1 MDMKPTQ
8 NATWIHFFHPPPTP
22 TFNPPSYPG
31 LQLLAEERF
40 SMEEKMGVC
49 LRAMTA

>member
-1 MDMKPTQ
+1 MQRGFISFTHTHTPQ
-8 NATWIHFFHPPPTP
+8 PP

>member
-1 MDMKPTQ
+1 MQRGFISFT
-8 NATWIHFFHPPPTP
+8 PPPPQPP